1 MSVSYEYYKIFY
13 YVGKYKSFSKAA
25 KALNNSQPNI
35 TRTMNNL
42 EIELDC
48 KLFVRSNKGVALTSE
63 GEKLFLHVQAAHEQL
78 QMGEAA
84 IDSSKKQLNGRISI
98 GFSIG
103 IAEILLHDKILP
115 VLHDYHLLY
124 PGTHIQIIN
133 NSTPNL
139 VSDVSDGLID
149 MAVVTAFSNAD
160 LNLHETVLNSFQDIL
175 IAGPSFAHLRD
186 RILTLD
192 ELIQYPIIN
201 LWQGTETFEFY
212 HKLFNL
218 HGLPFEP
225 EIETAT
231 TDQVLSFV
239 LNDMGIG
246 FISPEFARASLEKGR
261 IFQLNLA
268 ENIPMRNI
276 SLIHDIGRPVNTAAN
291 VLKDMIKSTVP
302 ALIRQV

>member
-42 EIELDC
+42 ETELGC
-48 KLFVRSNKGVALTSE
+48 RLFIRSNKGISLTSE
-63 GEKLFLHVQAAHEQL
+63 GEKLFLRVQAAHEQL
-78 QMGEAA
+78 QMGEAE
-84 IDSSKKQLNGRISI
+84 IDSSKNLHNGRISI

-124 PGTHIQIIN
+124 PGTHIQIVN
-133 NSTPNL
+133 NSTPSL
-139 VSDVSDGLID
+139 VSEVSEGLID
-149 MAVVTAFSNAD
+149 MAVVTAFSNSN

-175 IAGPSFAHLRD
+175 IAGPSFAHLKD
-186 RILTLD
+186 KVLALA
-192 ELIQYPIIN
+192 ELVHYPIIN

-212 HKLFNL
+212 NQFFNI

-225 EIETAT
+225 EVETAT

-239 LNDMGIG
+239 ANDMGIG
-246 FISPEFARASLEKGR
+246 FISPEFAKVSLEKNE

-268 ENIPMRNI
+268 ESIPMRNI
-276 SLIHDIGRPVNTAAN
+276 SLIRDIERPANIAANILEKMICDTKGNTA
-291 VLKDMIKSTVP
+291 
-302 ALIRQV
+302 

>member
-1 MSVSYEYYKIFY
+1 MSVSYEHYKIFY

-42 EIELDC
+42 ETELGC
-48 KLFVRSNKGVALTSE
+48 RLFIRSNKGIVLTSE
-63 GEKLFLHVQAAHEQL
+63 GEKLFLHVQAAHEQI
-78 QMGEAA
+78 QIGEAKIA
-84 IDSSKKQLNGRISI
+84 SSKNLYNGRISI

-103 IAEILLHDKILP
+103 ITEILLHDKILP
-115 VLHDYHLLY
+115 VLRDYHLLY

-133 NSTPNL
+133 HSTPSL

-149 MAVVTAFSNAD
+149 MAVVTAFSNSD
-160 LNLHETVLNSFQDIL
+160 LHLHETILNSFQDIL
-175 IAGPSFAHLRD
+175 IAGPSFSHLKD
-186 RILTLD
+186 KILKLAD
-192 ELIQYPIIN
+192 LVQYPIIN

-212 HKLFNL
+212 KKIFHL

-239 LNDMGIG
+239 SNDMGIG
-246 FISPEFARASLEKGR
+246 FISPEYAKSSLQKGEV
-261 IFQLNLA
+261 FQINLA
-268 ENIPMRNI
+268 ENIPIRNI
-276 SLIHDIGRPVNTAAN
+276 SLIYDIRKPVNIAADI
-291 VLKDMIKSTVP
+291 LRDMICNARADPV
-302 ALIRQV
+302 